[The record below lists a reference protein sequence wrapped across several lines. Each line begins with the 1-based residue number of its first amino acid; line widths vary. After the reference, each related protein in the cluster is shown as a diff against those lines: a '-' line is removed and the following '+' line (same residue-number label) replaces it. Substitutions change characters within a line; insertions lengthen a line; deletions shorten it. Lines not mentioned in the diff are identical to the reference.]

1 MITVGSGRQ
10 TLVSGGARGAAER
23 LLLLLSVFIYE
34 LVVKFSPSRTAA
46 VQDI

>member
-10 TLVSGGARGAAER
+10 TLVCGVRGAAESS
-23 LLLLLSVFIYE
+23 LLLLSVFIYE
-34 LVVKFSPSRTAA
+34 LVVRFSPSQTAA